1 MRGKFEFNGGEAVI
15 RTSAPMEYAVF
26 INGRRI
32 FCGLVK
38 AFSFHRYYD
47 ETEIT
52 DCLLHGENTICIL
65 SFDGSAVAEVICG
78 RETVFETDETWKIKK
93 YDAIEC
99 KTAHLCAPLEP
110 QRRFE
115 EHFNAVMDKGIEG
128 RSYDDSEWNYAEIL
142 FEAEATENFAGK
154 ASGNM
159 SYAKEIISIL
169 GAEFPKGFGFRLFN
183 EKRQIN
189 PVSKMCMEVCG
200 ISVISE
206 CDFTAEVRCL
216 ETSFFVNGEEVSDF
230 ASFKKGENFI
240 LAINSGYVP
249 EMFIYAN
256 GLTIT
261 DCVVE
266 SFETSEKCFA
276 WAYPHLPFE
285 GTDTEQRL
293 SQTKKVCN
301 YSEFLKMK
309 PIQSFREM

>member
-15 RTSAPMEYAVF
+15 RTSAPMEYAIF

-52 DCLLHGENTICIL
+52 DYLLHGENTICIL
-65 SFDGSAVAEVICG
+65 SLDGSAVVEVICG

-93 YDAIEC
+93 YDAIKC

-142 FEAEATENFAGK
+142 FEAE
-154 ASGNM
+154 
-159 SYAKEIISIL
+159 
-169 GAEFPKGFGFRLFN
+169 FPKGFGFRLFN

-206 CDFTAEVRCL
+206 CDFIAEVRCL

-285 GTDTEQRL
+285 GTDTEQWL
-293 SQTKKVCN
+293 SQTKK
-301 YSEFLKMK
+301 SM
-309 PIQSFREM
+309 